1 LDEPVI
7 AEGILLLFLLL
18 LSGLFSASETALTS
32 LSKFKIKHLQ
42 QIMPARAKILSQWLE
57 DPHKILT
64 TILVGNNLVNISA
77 STLAASIS
85 MRIARVRGFT
95 DARAMGIS
103 IGVMTFIILIFGEIV
118 PKIYARQK
126 PEKLAFFSL
135 RIMRILS
142 LVFYP
147 LVKLLTLIAKG
158 VIRALG
164 GKMVD
169 ITSQFLTDQEIRS
182 LIIAAEKEQL
192 IEEEEREMIEGVFEI
207 GEKRVSEIM
216 VPRINISA
224 LDIETPLVR
233 AIEEIKKWGFSRIPV
248 YRKNIDNI
256 VGILYS
262 RDLLNCIGGGKIEN
276 MSLESLIHKPMF
288 IPETKKLDELLR
300 DFKRRKTHVAIVV
313 DEYGGTAGLVTLED
327 VLEEI
332 VGEIEDE
339 YDREGRMWEQ
349 ISPHVYV
356 VDARLGI
363 EEAEEE
369 LNISLPQNDFETVG
383 GFIMEQLQKVPQKGE
398 MVEWGD
404 IKMLVLDADE
414 RRVKKIKIIKMEEKD
429 EETER

>member
-1 LDEPVI
+1 MDESVI
-7 AEGILLLFLLL
+7 VEGIFLFFLLL

-32 LSKFKIKHLQ
+32 LGKFRIKHLQ
-42 QIMPARAKILSQWLE
+42 QVMPIRAKILSYWLE
-57 DPHKILT
+57 DPHRILT

-77 STLAASIS
+77 STLAASVS
-85 MRIARVRGFT
+85 MRFARSRGFT

-103 IGVMTFIILIFGEIV
+103 IGVMTFIILVFGEIV
-118 PKIYARQK
+118 PKIYAQQR

-135 RIMRILS
+135 RVMRFLS
-142 LVFYP
+142 VVFYP
-147 LVKLLTLIAKG
+147 LVKLLTFISKG
-158 VIRALG
+158 VIKVLG
-164 GKMVD
+164 GKG
-169 ITSQFLTDQEIRS
+169 TLPATQFLTDQEIRS
-182 LIIAAEKEQL
+182 LILAAEKEKL

-216 VPRINISA
+216 VPRIDISA
-224 LDIETPLVR
+224 LDIETPLLQ

-262 RDLLNCIGGGKIEN
+262 RDLLNCVGGGKIEN
-276 MSLESLIHKPMF
+276 MSLENFLHKPMF
-288 IPETKKLDELLR
+288 IPETKRLDELLR

-339 YDREGRMWEQ
+339 YDKEGKMWEE

-356 VDARLGI
+356 VDARLEI
-363 EEAEEE
+363 ETVKEK
-369 LNISLPQNDFETVG
+369 LHISLPQNDFETVG
-383 GFIMEQLQKVPQKGE
+383 GFVMEQLQKVPQRGE
-398 MVEWGD
+398 IVEWGD
-404 IKMLVLDADE
+404 IKMIVLDADE
-414 RRVKKIKIIKMEEKD
+414 RRVKRVKIIKLKEN
-429 EETER
+429 EETEG